1 MAVLE
6 NGTARTFHAG
16 RRKTVTHRQELRK
29 KAGCENAESSFPQ
42 LNPAHY
48 WAQIDDIA
56 DLDQAII

>member
-1 MAVLE
+1 MLSPVP
-6 NGTARTFHAG
+6 
-16 RRKTVTHRQELRK
+16 
-29 KAGCENAESSFPQ
+29 PQ